1 MEMPSK
7 AGTLERKS
15 HLNTQISAKHIPAL
29 DGIRGLAA
37 VGIFICHY
45 WGGKKSSYLFIRLT
59 AEVAQFGW
67 TAVSLFFVLSGFLIS
82 GILWDSFDKNNWWRR
97 FYRRRSLRIFP
108 LYYFALLLFIS
119 ANIWLY
125 GHGSQ
130 LVSIWPYLIYLQNI
144 YHQLPMTTPKLPN
157 GIALSHFWSLAVEE
171 QFYLIWPFLLVWKFG
186 SNTRARRMCLLL
198 WALSFSFRI
207 FVYSMG
213 MRQNW
218 AIGFLAGR
226 AGELAMG
233 AYLALAI
240 RDIRLKAVVFR
251 NARLVFS
258 ASLLAIIAVIF
269 WAKSTAVTTFPM
281 ATVGIAINGVL
292 FASLI
297 ALCLQPGAF
306 ASLFSMRWLR
316 WLGKI
321 SYGIYVYHILLKSLF
336 EWVVFHAFPGLGH
349 NAHLVVLAVVAA
361 IGTLMIASLS
371 FYAFEAPIMR
381 LKQTSQ
387 KIAGQKEV
395 IIAES

>member
-1 MEMPSK
+1 MEIPSK
-7 AGTLERKS
+7 AGALERKG

-37 VGIFICHY
+37 VGIFIAHY
-45 WGGKKSSYLFIRLT
+45 WGGKKSSSLFIRFT
-59 AEVAQFGW
+59 AEVTQFGW

-82 GILWDSFDKNNWWRR
+82 GILWDSFNKENWWRR

-108 LYYFALLLFIS
+108 LYYFALLLIFS
-119 ANIWLY
+119 STIWLN
-125 GHGSQ
+125 GRTWP
-130 LVSIWPYLIYLQNI
+130 LESIWPYLIYVHNI
-144 YHQLPMTTPKLPN
+144 PLLFDTIHKFPN
-157 GIALSHFWSLAVEE
+157 GAALSHFWSLAVEE

-240 RDIRLKAVVFR
+240 RDMRLKAVVFR

-258 ASLLAIIAVIF
+258 ASMLAIIAVCF
-269 WAKSTAVTTFPM
+269 WAKSTSPLTFPM

-381 LKQTSQ
+381 LKHASQ
-387 KIAGQKEV
+387 KVTGPTES
-395 IIAES
+395 IIVES